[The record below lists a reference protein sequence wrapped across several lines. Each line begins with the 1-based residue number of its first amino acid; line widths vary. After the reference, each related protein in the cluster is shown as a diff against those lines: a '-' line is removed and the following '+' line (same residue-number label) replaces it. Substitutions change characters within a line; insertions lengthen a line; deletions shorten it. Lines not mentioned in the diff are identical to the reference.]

1 LKPLTRFGNTGILSL
16 PIISLAT
23 LSALDVRQIQ
33 QQIKPQLNKIEP
45 KKLILIPD
53 EDDGIKLKD
62 VS

>member
-1 LKPLTRFGNTGILSL
+1 MKPLTRFVNTGILSL

-23 LSALDVRQIQ
+23 LSALVVSQIQ

>member
-1 LKPLTRFGNTGILSL
+1 MKPLTRFVNIGILFL

-23 LSALDVRQIQ
+23 TSALDARQIQ

-45 KKLILIPD
+45 KKFILIPD

>member
-1 LKPLTRFGNTGILSL
+1 
-16 PIISLAT
+16 LAT
-23 LSALDVRQIQ
+23 TSALDARQIQ

-45 KKLILIPD
+45 KKFILIPD

>member
-1 LKPLTRFGNTGILSL
+1 LKPLTRFVNTGILSL

>member
-1 LKPLTRFGNTGILSL
+1 MKPLTRFVNTGILSL